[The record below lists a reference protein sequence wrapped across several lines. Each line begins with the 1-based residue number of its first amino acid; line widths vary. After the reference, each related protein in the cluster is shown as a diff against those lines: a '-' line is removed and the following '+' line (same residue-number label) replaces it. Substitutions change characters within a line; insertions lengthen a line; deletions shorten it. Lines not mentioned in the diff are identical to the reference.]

1 MSEQVPS
8 PIENENPDYGAAEIS
23 ADLRRL
29 ERRDLWA
36 WMNAVVIILGLTGA
50 VFSLS
55 ASLQWMGV
63 KTVFGVDYR
72 VAVRALVVLVLA
84 FTVQT
89 IYQQVR
95 VRKLQRELE
104 EQRVQAEVFRRLAMF
119 DPLTGL
125 YNRRFAEQ
133 RLTAEIARSE
143 RRGHALIV
151 VLLDLNDFKEI
162 NDKHGHQAGDLVLK
176 EFAKRLASSTRG
188 SDVAARWGGDE
199 FMMLLVDCEV
209 EQLSR
214 VLVRLEGFEVQL
226 DGRKLSISLAAGW
239 KAYEPGDLVEE
250 LIEAADRR
258 LYYNKEIVK
267 SREPIILASV

>member
-1 MSEQVPS
+1 
-8 PIENENPDYGAAEIS
+8 
-23 ADLRRL
+23 
-29 ERRDLWA
+29 
-36 WMNAVVIILGLTGA
+36 
-50 VFSLS
+50 
-55 ASLQWMGV
+55 MGV
-63 KTVFGVDYR
+63 KTVLGVDYR
-72 VAVRALVVLVLA
+72 VAVRALVILVLA

-104 EQRVQAEVFRRLAMF
+104 EQHVQAEVFRRLAMF

-133 RLTAEIARSE
+133 RLKAEIARSE

-151 VLLDLNDFKEI
+151 VLVDLNDFKEI
-162 NDKHGHQAGDLVLK
+162 NDKFGHQTGDLVLK
-176 EFAKRLASSTRG
+176 DFAKRLSSSTRG

-199 FMMLLVDCEV
+199 FMMLLVDCEI

-214 VLVRLEGFEVQL
+214 VLVRLEGFEVPL
-226 DGRKLSISLAAGW
+226 NGKKMKVSVAAGW
-239 KAYEPGDLVEE
+239 KAYEPGDRMEE
-250 LIEAADRR
+250 LIEGADRR

-267 SREPIILASV
+267 KREPMILAKV

>member
-1 MSEQVPS
+1 
-8 PIENENPDYGAAEIS
+8 
-23 ADLRRL
+23 
-29 ERRDLWA
+29 
-36 WMNAVVIILGLTGA
+36 
-50 VFSLS
+50 
-55 ASLQWMGV
+55 
-63 KTVFGVDYR
+63 
-72 VAVRALVVLVLA
+72 VLA

-89 IYQQVR
+89 IHQQVR

-104 EQRVQAEVFRRLAMF
+104 EQRVQGEVFRRLAMF

-226 DGRKLSISLAAGW
+226 DERKLPISLVAGW
-239 KAYEPGDLVEE
+239 KTYEPGDLVEE
-250 LIEAADRR
+250 LIEAADHR

-267 SREPIILASV
+267 RRELVILASV